1 MERNATRC
9 RACPS
14 DILRTLRTACGIPI
28 RRSQL
33 DVPALLFTHQTK
45 FSMPQPIY
53 PRPDAIQRTLI
64 SALADGAVVSGSDLA
79 QRMGISRAAIWKR
92 IMSLRDLGLAISG
105 SAGRGYQLA
114 FPYEPLDADVI
125 SSMLSA
131 QARESITDVQVAW
144 QVDSTNSVLM
154 QRAPNDDRSASA
166 LLVEV
171 QTSGRGRRGRAWH
184 SAIGGSLILSLRW
197 NFDRGMT
204 ALAGLS
210 LVAGLCVVAALHDVG
225 IRGVGLKWPNDVVSD
240 GRKLAGILV
249 EIGGEAQSPCHAVI
263 GIGINIHINA
273 VTAASIDQPWI
284 DVDSLAP
291 SGHGAYRN
299 RLAAALLSRLAQSLQ
314 EFNAEGF
321 TPFLAEHARYDAL
334 LGKRVGVDV
343 PAERCGIALGVDQR
357 GALRIR
363 GDEGE
368 FLVETGEV
376 SVRAA

>member
-1 MERNATRC
+1 MRQPT
-9 RACPS
+9 P
-14 DILRTLRTACGIPI
+14 
-28 RRSQL
+28 
-33 DVPALLFTHQTK
+33 
-45 FSMPQPIY
+45 PQ
-53 PRPDAIQRTLI
+53 PDAIQRTLI
-64 SALADGAVVSGSDLA
+64 AALADGAVVSGSDLA
-79 QRMGISRAAIWKR
+79 QRLGISRAAIWKR
-92 IMSLRDLGLAISG
+92 IVLLRELGLAISG
-105 SAGRGYQLA
+105 TSGSGYQLP

-131 QARESITDVQVAW
+131 HAREWITDVQVAW

-154 QRAPNDDRSASA
+154 QRAPNEDRSASA

-171 QTSGRGRRGRAWH
+171 QTSGRGRRGRAWQ

-210 LVAGLCVVAALHDVG
+210 LVAGLGVIAALNDTGVG
-225 IRGVGLKWPNDVVSD
+225 DVGLKWPNDVVAD

-249 EIGGEAQSPCHAVI
+249 EIGGEAQGPCHAVI
-263 GIGINIHINA
+263 GIGINIHINPT
-273 VTAASIDQPWI
+273 TAASIDQPWV
-284 DVDSLAP
+284 DVESLAP
-291 SGHGAYRN
+291 SGHSPYRN
-299 RLAAALLSRLAQSLQ
+299 RLAAALLSRLAESLH

-321 TPFLAEHARYDAL
+321 APFLDEQARYDVL
-334 LGKRVGVDV
+334 LGKRVCVDA
-343 PAERCGIALGVDQR
+343 PAARCGIALGVDSR